1 MGGAICG
8 QLPAMCLTP
17 FGESLT
23 RVCHWHWVSDAMIK
37 GVN

>member
-8 QLPAMCLTP
+8 QQPSMLLTP
-17 FGESLT
+17 FGDGRT
-23 RVCHWHWVSDAMIK
+23 RACHWVSDAMIK